1 MNPSGTKPIAGSA
14 TLPPPSIPA
23 SAAEQLA
30 VTAGDGLGLRLYRLL
45 RGRADAPVLLW
56 GHANGFSAGSYLP
69 LLEELCD
76 DFQVFAFDARGHG
89 GSQQP
94 PAPLGETL
102 HIDRYTSD
110 LGLHVARIREIVGD
124 RPMFYAAHSFSGVAA
139 LRLGA
144 IEGMA
149 PWRAVVLFEPPLVP
163 TPDHPEY
170 AIAASTGR
178 DLIAG
183 ASRRRRRW
191 ADPATYAASLGKRI
205 PYSRF
210 RPDML
215 QAHCTATLRPTGE
228 GDCELACAPE
238 VEMAT
243 YEAVDNFTTFEAL
256 PQFPCPVHFVASEPA
271 VPPAPPS
278 WAALVQELAAARVP
292 GARLTRLEGA
302 GHMMTFERP
311 DACRHILLE
320 TLVNFS

>member
-1 MNPSGTKPIAGSA
+1 MSRAA

-23 SAAEQLA
+23 TVAELLT
-30 VTAGDGLGLRLYRLL
+30 VTARDGLGLRLYRLR
-45 RGRADAPVLLW
+45 RGCADAPVLLW

-94 PAPLGETL
+94 PLPFDETL

-110 LGLHVARIREIVGD
+110 LGLHVARVREIVGD
-124 RPMFYAAHSFSGVAA
+124 RPMFFSAHSFSGVAA

-144 IEGMA
+144 IEGVA

-163 TPDHPEY
+163 TADHPEY

-183 ASRRRRRW
+183 AARRRRRW
-191 ADPATYAASLGKRI
+191 VDPATYAASLGKRI
-205 PYSRF
+205 PYSQF

-215 QAHCTATLRPTGE
+215 QAHCSATLRPTAD
-228 GDCELACAPE
+228 GDFELACAPE

-243 YEAVDNFTTFEAL
+243 YQAVDNVTTFEAL
-256 PQFPCPVHFVASEPA
+256 PRFPSPVHFVASEPA

-278 WAALVQELAAARVP
+278 WAALVQEIAAARVT
-292 GARLTRLEGA
+292 GAQLTRLDGT
-302 GHMMTFERP
+302 GHMMPFEKP
-311 DACRHILLE
+311 AACRQILLE
-320 TLVNFS
+320 TLINFS